1 MPGIEFNAL
10 PTMIGDMPYKD
21 AETACRTVFYYL
33 KDIPAWPQMSKRSY
47 LENMYVQFSEGFPGI
62 VVGDGKIFVDRA
74 KNLNEPLEKLYQAY
88 LENDYTKFP
97 ISKDHAAGLH
107 QFLTYAG
114 LPVKAVKGQV
124 TGPVSWG
131 MTVVDNDGKAIAYDD
146 TLIDA
151 AARLLKLKAAWMEE
165 ELRKISHN
173 TIIFVDEPSLHS
185 IGSAFFNLSNEK
197 VISLIQE
204 VFSGIRGLKGLHC
217 CGKSDWS
224 VLLKTSPDI
233 LSFDA
238 YNYAESLTLYPK
250 EVTRFIANGGTIAW
264 GIVPNQAETL
274 NKESLGSL
282 MDRLEEAVAPFTR
295 KGFDIPFRQLIVQSL
310 LTPSCAFTSLT
321 PESTDRALELLN
333 DLSQKVRARWG

>member
-1 MPGIEFNAL
+1 
-10 PTMIGDMPYKD
+10 MIGDLPYTD
-21 AETACRTVFYYL
+21 PETACRTVLHYL
-33 KDIPAWPQMSKRSY
+33 KDIPAWPQISKRSF

-62 VVGDGKIFVDRA
+62 VVQDGKIYVDRTRD
-74 KNLNEPLEKLYQAY
+74 LNEPLEKLYQAY

-97 ISKDHAAGLH
+97 ISQDYAAGLH
-107 QFLTYAG
+107 QFLTYGG

-131 MTVVDNDGKAIAYDD
+131 MTVVDSDGKAIAYDE
-146 TLIDA
+146 TLSDA
-151 AARLLKLKAAWMEE
+151 AAKLLKLKAAWMEA
-165 ELRKISHN
+165 ELRKISPN

-185 IGSAFFNLSNEK
+185 IGSAFFNLNNEK
-197 VISLIQE
+197 TINLIQE
-204 VFSGIRGLKGLHC
+204 VFSSIRGLKGLHC

-224 VLLKTSPDI
+224 VLLKTRPDI

-250 EVTRFIANGGTIAW
+250 EVTRFIADGGVIAW
-264 GIVPNQAETL
+264 GIVPNQADTL

-282 MDRLEEAVAPFTR
+282 MDRLGEAIAPFTR
-295 KGFDIPFRQLIVQSL
+295 KGFDIPFRQLIAQSL

-321 PESTDRALELLN
+321 PEGADRALELLT
-333 DLSQKVRARWG
+333 DLSQKVRTRWG